1 METLELN
8 KKSQRR
14 GKLLNN
20 YLSNNITKLELMS
33 LLGLSLRQTDRVIKS
48 YCNLGLS
55 SLVHG
60 NKYRVPVN
68 KLHSIISERIIVLAA
83 GDGKYSGFNIC
94 HLQDMLLKD
103 ESIDISISSLRR
115 ILVRANVLNSASI
128 KPSHRRR
135 RKRSSSEGL
144 MIQIDGSTHDWLCG
158 RGDKMCLMGAVDDA
172 TGRLVYAGFRPSED
186 QCGYIQ
192 MFRSISM
199 NYGIPGSCYHDKH
212 TILRS
217 PKESTIEDEL
227 DGKKAMSQVQRIMHE
242 LGIES
247 IPANSPQAKGRI
259 ERLRSHLK
267 MTSKHEMTLAGDVN
281 NIQEANAFLE
291 TFIKQYNEK
300 FSKQAENPE
309 SSWVALEE
317 GMDIE
322 YYFSILEQRIV
333 NNDYTISWHSKI
345 FQLANP
351 KNTALLPKAKVNVH
365 TTPEGVNYIYLNKKR
380 LEFKTIEEKPIKL
393 KDDKKIK
400 LKTTPSPQNMAR
412 KRAWLYGNNHAA

>member
-8 KKSQRR
+8 KKQQRR
-14 GKLLNN
+14 GELLNK
-20 YLSNNITKLELMS
+20 YLSKSVTRFELMR

-48 YCNLGLS
+48 YLDLGLS

-68 KLHSIISERIIVLAA
+68 KLHTAISERIIVLA
-83 GDGKYSGFNIC
+83 GDEGKYKGFNIC
-94 HLQDMLLKD
+94 HLQDMLLED
-103 ESIDISISSLRR
+103 ERIDISISSLRR
-115 ILVRANVLNSASI
+115 LLVKANVLNSDSS

-158 RGDKMCLMGAVDDA
+158 RVDKMCLMGAVDDA
-172 TGRLVYAGFRPSED
+172 TGRLVYADFRPSED

-192 MFRSISM
+192 MFRSICM

-217 PKESTIEDEL
+217 PKEATLEDQL
-227 DGKKAMSQVQRIMHE
+227 DDKQPMSQVQRIMHA

-259 ERLRSHLK
+259 ERIWKTLQDRLIK
-267 MTSKHEMTLAGDVN
+267 EMTLAGIS
-281 NIQEANAFLE
+281 NIQEANAFLV
-291 TFIKQYNEK
+291 TFIKRYNEK
-300 FSKQAENPE
+300 FSKQAENQEP
-309 SSWVALEE
+309 SWVAIEDN
-317 GMDIE
+317 MDID
-322 YYFSILEQRIV
+322 YYFSTLEQRIV
-333 NNDYTISWHSKI
+333 NNDHTISWHSKI
-345 FQLANP
+345 FQLE
-351 KNTALLPKAKVNVH
+351 NTKDTAPLPKAKVSVH

-380 LEFKTIEEKPIKL
+380 LEFKTIEEKHIKL

-400 LKTTPSPQNMAR
+400 LKAIPSPQNMAR
-412 KRAWLYGNNHAA
+412 KRAWLFGNNYAA